1 MDKKDD
7 KINLNIRIIE
17 IIYQEFQ
24 NSQISSIFKAI
35 KSAFDLNDFEKFGF
49 SISMLIPLFK

>member
-35 KSAFDLNDFEKFGF
+35 KSAFDLNDYEKFRF
-49 SISMLIPLFK
+49 SISMLIPLLK